1 MPKSLGLEDPS
12 WFRKKV
18 NVSLPFTMKSCIA
31 RILSHAEIAP
41 ELFSLD
47 DEGFAV
53 PSIEGDIPIELEGK
67 AREVSQRCP
76 EFAIEIIDS

>member
-1 MPKSLGLEDPS
+1 
-12 WFRKKV
+12 
-18 NVSLPFTMKSCIA
+18 MKIVFNNWAVQGHGRCF
-31 RILSHAEIAP
+31 EIAP

>member
-1 MPKSLGLEDPS
+1 
-12 WFRKKV
+12 
-18 NVSLPFTMKSCIA
+18 MKLVFNHWACQGHV
-31 RILSHAEIAP
+31 RCFELAP
-41 ELFSLD
+41 ELFTLD